1 MVMDASGGAA
11 GGSRACWLR
20 RRSHRA
26 GFPVPVS
33 MREMVMVAGTGGSGR
48 ELYRGRGWWRNL
60 DSGAGAGAAPAMVK
74 MAVEALTAIFRIVR
88 EQGQKGPTAC
98 RVDLTDG
105 RRVIKL
111 LHQP

>member
-1 MVMDASGGAA
+1 LAASPLASGGLPGA
-11 GGSRACWLR
+11 GVDAGNGDGGWDRWKRPRALQ
-20 RRSHRA
+20 
-26 GFPVPVS
+26 
-33 MREMVMVAGTGGSGR
+33 
-48 ELYRGRGWWRNL
+48 GRGWWRNL